1 MNTVVPI
8 LALVFTLVALVG
20 CSTLEYP
27 GQVTKNS
34 EVSRDPLGEQPG
46 GPEPA
51 NAEGESLKNSRP
63 SDYESD
69 QAGFFTEALDVGVL
83 AGNDVA
89 LCVEAY
95 EAVVEAY
102 ETVRL
107 EIPTPWGVAEE
118 VDSFY
123 RVDLWNRTGQDD
135 GDFHA
140 DFPAETQAAF
150 DSCLKAVYDTADWNS
165 AAVAHFES
173 RAERDGDPI
182 GLSPNDVTE
191 PASESIVS
199 QYQAFQHADFVD
211 FSPEHRLFAL
221 QEAQIGWGAQ
231 ALVQHRLYGL
241 GSTGTRQDRI
251 DDFVREGF
259 SVEDAEYALDND

>member
-8 LALVFTLVALVG
+8 LALVFTVVALVG

-63 SDYESD
+63 SDYESE

-95 EAVVEAY
+95 EAVRE
-102 ETVRL
+102 L
-107 EIPTPWGVAEE
+107 EIPTPWDVAEE

-165 AAVAHFES
+165 VAVAHFES
-173 RAERDGDPI
+173 AAELDGAPS
-182 GLSPNDVTE
+182 GLSPNGVSE

-199 QYQAFQHADFVD
+199 TYQAFRHADFVD

-221 QEAQIGWGAQ
+221 REAQIDWGAQ
-231 ALVQHRLYGL
+231 ALVRHRLYGL

-259 SVEDAEYALDND
+259 SVEDAEYALGND